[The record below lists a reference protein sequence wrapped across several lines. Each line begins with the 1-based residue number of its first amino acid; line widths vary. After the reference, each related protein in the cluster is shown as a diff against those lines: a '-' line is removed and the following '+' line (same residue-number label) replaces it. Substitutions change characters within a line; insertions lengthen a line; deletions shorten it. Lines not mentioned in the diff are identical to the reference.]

1 MATSSSSQMEDLSQ
15 LTVDQIREMLGK
27 KGLPTTGKRK
37 VLLERLANA
46 QRDSKSNV
54 IAPELKEGSN
64 FAEASKEPL
73 QVKSEVEIQEV
84 SSIRRKARVLQMD
97 VDALIQDIL
106 YLSQNASNKI
116 KVQLRIERLT
126 VYRENYLQ
134 LRNELIALVAEDM
147 IEEELRRWG
156 KILSEVDKAVDAA
169 HEFLNKDCDVGD
181 HSSKDIAYSDSRVS
195 SNLKLPRIEFP
206 KFNGDV
212 LKFQNF
218 WDQFEAAVHNNV
230 DLPNVQKF
238 TYLRSVLTGNA
249 LKAMDGYEVTGANY
263 EAAVECLKH
272 RYGRKRMII
281 SFLVKS
287 VIKMDARSVVN
298 ASSLRDLY
306 DTFMNRTRALEALG
320 EDPMSHGCILL
331 PLFETKLPPQLLE
344 KWELTLADTQE
355 DDIGL
360 ELFFKFLNRQVV
372 SKEAGERSSNGNI
385 TPGNHSF
392 DKGKENRRK
401 SLSPK
406 MGGENEM
413 YTASALLGETRPPTQ
428 PNCNFCKADHDSQN
442 CPMFNEKSLDGRSK
456 VEMEALSISK
466 ICNPLGP
473 VQMDFHKNSHLQ
485 GLTLADSYPRGSVQ
499 VDVLIGAD
507 HYYSFVTGVC
517 KRGSSSESLV
527 AVESCLGWIVTG
539 QVNRQSRQTSSMLTV
554 VENGGVNETLKRF
567 WELESIGIAENEDPV
582 MSQEEEC
589 AVADFNR
596 GLNFD
601 GHNYEVRLPWK
612 RNLPKLESNYAQALR
627 RLESVERKLRQD
639 PVKAKAY
646 KTAINEYVEKG
657 FAEEV
662 PDQSDDNG
670 TVRYLP
676 HHAVFRDDKR
686 TTKCR
691 IVFDASAREGCDAS
705 LNDCILPGPPLQ
717 PNLASVLIR
726 FRTHK
731 IGLIADIEKMF
742 LQVKL
747 APKDRDVHRYLWRD
761 LQPHE
766 TPKVYRM
773 QRLTF
778 GVNASPFLAIATVHA
793 HVNKYKEMSPYA
805 VEEILQNMYVDDC
818 LTGADTV
825 DSTLKLQQEMSEI
838 MMTAAFNLT
847 KWASNSEL
855 VMDAID
861 PAKRAS
867 SPFVEFNS
875 SDPLKA
881 LGVSWDLNSDHFRFL
896 APSGIISSHD
906 PMSKRSLLSLASK
919 MFDPLGLISPFTVR
933 AKILFQELWLK
944 GLQWDDPLDSDTK
957 AKWLSWKSESLQ
969 LKDVTIPRCFGNGI
983 TQDSVV
989 EVHGFGDASPKA
1001 YGAAVYIR
1009 IRDKQDNVSSQLVIS
1024 NSRVVPIKKVSLP
1037 RLELLA
1043 AVVNARLLKFVVGAL
1058 PMKVARVVCWSDSMV
1073 ALHWIKG
1080 QSSSWKPFVANRVA
1094 EVQSTW
1100 DPECWRYCGSK
1111 ENPADLLTRGLS
1123 CSDMIS
1129 STLWWNGPQWMFS
1142 PCEPLPAQPE
1152 NEAAPAEAC
1161 EEKRTTHVCT
1171 AVVAEPLIDMSRYG
1185 TWLKLIRVTAYVLRA
1200 VKLFKTK
1207 SRSCERE
1214 LSADEVRQAEI
1225 KCCMWVQEVV
1235 YKEEFEKLKAGE
1247 VLPSN
1252 SRLLKLDPYYDRD
1265 DQVLRVGGRLQFA
1278 DLPEQSKHQ
1287 IILPH
1292 GHPEVAKMVQDVH
1305 KNMLHAGPETVL
1317 STLRQKVW
1325 LTQGRREVKRVI
1337 RRCVACQRQRVGP
1350 CAQKMGQL
1358 PEERISCSRAFA
1370 HVGTDFTGPLY
1381 VKEGLNIKKA
1391 YVCIFT
1397 CASSRMVH
1405 LELTHSLTTDE
1416 FLQAFSRMTSRRGL
1430 CHTVWSDNAQTF
1442 KAASREIQK
1451 LYDEPTTES
1460 QRMWSTLDQDQIK
1473 SEFSSRGIKW
1483 KFITERSPWRGGW
1496 WERFCR
1502 MIKEPLRKVLGRAL
1516 LTFSELNTLLVRIE
1530 GIINSRPLTAVSD
1543 DCRDPLPITPAHLAI
1558 GRPINQLP
1566 ERKESSLE
1574 ETSKRTVERYLYL
1587 QRLLNHYWKRW
1598 KQEYLH
1604 LLSVRNKWRKEIPSI
1619 RVGDIVLIS
1628 DDNVPRTK
1636 WPLAKVERV
1645 YPGND
1650 GLVRTATVRAH
1661 NSFYN
1666 RPVQRLHKLEIESA
1680 ASQVSPEAED
1690 PVHGGEKPQTNTV
1703 HAASIPV
1710 SKPNLSVVLPEGG
1723 QGGENVTARTRS
1735 GRVTKKPKRL
1745 DL

>member
-1 MATSSSSQMEDLSQ
+1 
-15 LTVDQIREMLGK
+15 
-27 KGLPTTGKRK
+27 
-37 VLLERLANA
+37 
-46 QRDSKSNV
+46 
-54 IAPELKEGSN
+54 
-64 FAEASKEPL
+64 
-73 QVKSEVEIQEV
+73 
-84 SSIRRKARVLQMD
+84 
-97 VDALIQDIL
+97 
-106 YLSQNASNKI
+106 
-116 KVQLRIERLT
+116 
-126 VYRENYLQ
+126 
-134 LRNELIALVAEDM
+134 
-147 IEEELRRWG
+147 
-156 KILSEVDKAVDAA
+156 
-169 HEFLNKDCDVGD
+169 
-181 HSSKDIAYSDSRVS
+181 
-195 SNLKLPRIEFP
+195 
-206 KFNGDV
+206 
-212 LKFQNF
+212 
-218 WDQFEAAVHNNV
+218 
-230 DLPNVQKF
+230 
-238 TYLRSVLTGNA
+238 
-249 LKAMDGYEVTGANY
+249 
-263 EAAVECLKH
+263 
-272 RYGRKRMII
+272 
-281 SFLVKS
+281 
-287 VIKMDARSVVN
+287 
-298 ASSLRDLY
+298 
-306 DTFMNRTRALEALG
+306 
-320 EDPMSHGCILL
+320 
-331 PLFETKLPPQLLE
+331 
-344 KWELTLADTQE
+344 
-355 DDIGL
+355 
-360 ELFFKFLNRQVV
+360 
-372 SKEAGERSSNGNI
+372 
-385 TPGNHSF
+385 
-392 DKGKENRRK
+392 
-401 SLSPK
+401 
-406 MGGENEM
+406 
-413 YTASALLGETRPPTQ
+413 
-428 PNCNFCKADHDSQN
+428 
-442 CPMFNEKSLDGRSK
+442 
-456 VEMEALSISK
+456 
-466 ICNPLGP
+466 
-473 VQMDFHKNSHLQ
+473 
-485 GLTLADSYPRGSVQ
+485 
-499 VDVLIGAD
+499 
-507 HYYSFVTGVC
+507 
-517 KRGSSSESLV
+517 
-527 AVESCLGWIVTG
+527 
-539 QVNRQSRQTSSMLTV
+539 
-554 VENGGVNETLKRF
+554 
-567 WELESIGIAENEDPV
+567 

-612 RNLPKLESNYAQALR
+612 RDPPKLESNYAQALR

-691 IVFDASAREGCDAS
+691 IVFDASAREGGDAS

-747 APKDRDVHRYLWRD
+747 APEDRGVHRYLWRD

-855 VMDAID
+855 
-861 PAKRAS
+861 S
-867 SPFVEFNS
+867 QNPFPRV
-875 SDPLKA
+875 
-881 LGVSWDLNSDHFRFL
+881 
-896 APSGIISSHD
+896 
-906 PMSKRSLLSLASK
+906 
-919 MFDPLGLISPFTVR
+919 
-933 AKILFQELWLK
+933 WLK
-944 GLQWDDPLDSDTK
+944 GLQWDDPLNSDTK

-969 LKDVTIPRCFGNGI
+969 LKDVIIPRCFGNGI

-1009 IRDKQDNVSSQLVIS
+1009 IRDKQDSVSSQLVIS
-1024 NSRVVPIKKVSLP
+1024 KSRVAPIKKVSLP

-1043 AVVNARLLKFVVGAL
+1043 AVVNARLLKYVVGAL

-1123 CSDMIS
+1123 SSDTIS
-1129 STLWWNGPQWMFS
+1129 STLWWNGPQWMSS

-1161 EEKRTTHVCT
+1161 EEKRTTDVYT
-1171 AVVAEPLIDMSRYG
+1171 AVLAEPLIDMSRYG
-1185 TWLKLIRVTAYVLRA
+1185 AWLKLIRVTAYVLRA

-1207 SRSCERE
+1207 SRSCEKE

-1358 PEERISCSRAFA
+1358 PEEEFPV
-1370 HVGTDFTGPLY
+1370 HEL
-1381 VKEGLNIKKA
+1381 
-1391 YVCIFT
+1391 
-1397 CASSRMVH
+1397 SRM
-1405 LELTHSLTTDE
+1405 L
-1416 FLQAFSRMTSRRGL
+1416 GL
-1430 CHTVWSDNAQTF
+1430 
-1442 KAASREIQK
+1442 I
-1451 LYDEPTTES
+1451 
-1460 QRMWSTLDQDQIK
+1460 
-1473 SEFSSRGIKW
+1473 
-1483 KFITERSPWRGGW
+1483 
-1496 WERFCR
+1496 
-1502 MIKEPLRKVLGRAL
+1502 LR
-1516 LTFSELNTLLVRIE
+1516 
-1530 GIINSRPLTAVSD
+1530 D
-1543 DCRDPLPITPAHLAI
+1543 HCM
-1558 GRPINQLP
+1558 
-1566 ERKESSLE
+1566 
-1574 ETSKRTVERYLYL
+1574 
-1587 QRLLNHYWKRW
+1587 
-1598 KQEYLH
+1598 
-1604 LLSVRNKWRKEIPSI
+1604 
-1619 RVGDIVLIS
+1619 
-1628 DDNVPRTK
+1628 
-1636 WPLAKVERV
+1636 
-1645 YPGND
+1645 
-1650 GLVRTATVRAH
+1650 
-1661 NSFYN
+1661 
-1666 RPVQRLHKLEIESA
+1666 
-1680 ASQVSPEAED
+1680 
-1690 PVHGGEKPQTNTV
+1690 
-1703 HAASIPV
+1703 
-1710 SKPNLSVVLPEGG
+1710 
-1723 QGGENVTARTRS
+1723 
-1735 GRVTKKPKRL
+1735 
-1745 DL
+1745 